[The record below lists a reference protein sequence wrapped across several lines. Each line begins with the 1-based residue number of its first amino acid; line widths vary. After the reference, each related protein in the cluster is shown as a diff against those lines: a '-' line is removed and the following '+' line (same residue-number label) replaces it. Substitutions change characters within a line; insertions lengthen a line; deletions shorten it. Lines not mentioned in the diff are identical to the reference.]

1 MSFAPPGPDPTR
13 TPLPYPAGIMRA
25 LYALPRLGYR
35 AGFGDTLNALRIMI
49 LTTRGRKTGL
59 PRPTPIEYRQHGS
72 KTYAIA
78 AWPDADWVKNL
89 RADPIC
95 RVQQGRRHFTARATF
110 LDDPGE
116 MNRAL
121 TLFHRSAS
129 PATPLLDRVGAD
141 ERGRMV
147 IVRFDPSD
155 ETTSLPPL
163 DPDLAWL
170 LPALAF
176 AAILALLLTLLSR
189 RREP

>member
-1 MSFAPPGPDPTR
+1 
-13 TPLPYPAGIMRA
+13 
-25 LYALPRLGYR
+25 
-35 AGFGDTLNALRIMI
+35 RIMI

-89 RADPIC
+89 RADPVC

-121 TLFHRSAS
+121 ALFQRTAS
-129 PATPLLDRVGAD
+129 PSTLLLDRVSAD

-147 IVRFDPSD
+147 IVRLDPSD
-155 ETTSLPPL
+155 EVCTLPPL

-170 LPALAF
+170 LPALVF
-176 AAILALLLTLLSR
+176 ATIVVLLTLTLLNR
-189 RREP
+189 RREA